1 MVVLVSE
8 EAEESCD
15 FLLGPGEASV
25 LLSPPRWKG
34 ELGIDTGDEGV
45 EELDPARSMVGS
57 ARKLV
62 GVFDP
67 DDPFFFFLF
76 FSFSFSLLLPSLL
89 WLRPLP
95 SRLLFLR
102 LVVITLL
109 SALWMTMGL
118 LSMLS

>member
-1 MVVLVSE
+1 
-8 EAEESCD
+8 
-15 FLLGPGEASV
+15 LLGPGGEASV
-25 LLSPPRWKG
+25 GRSPPRWKG

-45 EELDPARSMVGS
+45 EELDPARSMAGS

-67 DDPFFFFLF
+67 DNPFFFFLF
-76 FSFSFSLLLPSLL
+76 FSFSFSFSLLLPSLL

-102 LVVITLL
+102 LAVTLL
-109 SALWMTMGL
+109 SALLW
-118 LSMLS
+118 